1 MSGVALFESSPPP
14 PPTSIAGILANEV
27 EGNGSPV
34 KVQSYEFRRDLE
46 TNTWD
51 YIKVGSLDW
60 HEITSQHSNALVV
73 RVSSIVN
80 ENEPDEVME
89 RLHAQDFAADAPQPA
104 LHVVCMFKEFAVSES
119 SPVRFTA
126 NFLFIFPSLGNA
138 LPSQFKAAIRSVLC
152 DRSISYITAEMLGSF
167 LARRDYEAH
176 AITKVEAQEK
186 LAKFIQNREPC
197 SSFFLKMSPVV
208 PEFCRLLLIDMSE
221 GDARE
226 LIGVRAIHK
235 LAISCTS
242 SSMASQ
248 HNFQETMAVMK
259 MGVHPNHWN
268 FVVFKTLMRLATKND
283 KIYRKNNERSDCRRD
298 TEPSQVQEM
307 LDLIQDSHL
316 DPLEKLAVRIISS
329 AESCTG
335 ERASS
340 IKKASEVQD
349 DDQEAL
355 VDFMVSTITSEK
367 DYLSNEDFKRLL
379 NMIEDGRPAACHLT
393 GVLLEKC
400 IEEENFNI
408 GWRVAST
415 VESVNEHTI
424 EEVVTLCSK
433 AFFKYSRNQQ
443 QEANKWFNRVKWCF
457 ERHHKL
463 LGKYPS
469 GLALHV
475 AAHRRDFDL
484 CWRWFQAK
492 KEDRAFRFSAHH
504 TSSILK
510 AASYAADPALHM
522 KEVLQ
527 AYDMTP
533 CIQKSAF
540 VFEPLVHL
548 WNATSSRRDEYRAF
562 WAGVEVDLRAYLDR
576 ELKDPDPQDRKMR
589 KLAHWDRVLSSWSC
603 EGSDAAAA
611 NFYPFPTH
619 ESTPTSLSRN
629 RRVNS
634 TWPASMP
641 RWANQNCAVA
651 SNDVYAQV
659 KTVAE
664 NDENLYNRS
673 SPIYQHHLPYPGY
686 PSLWRSAEHVDNGV
700 SGGPSVWLDSS
711 SSGATLTLDA
721 SAATFRPGGNAA
733 TAWSS
738 NQGVIK
744 FRQSH
749 LHDEPLVDWSSA
761 SGVVG
766 RASPSLG
773 AVSSSVASV
782 PPMHDYRPAFTR
794 SFAEHDHSSIS
805 IKSKRQPRFNDQ
817 TLGDSSE
824 SCPTDALEP
833 LSADTSVSGIWPARG
848 PLPSTASWPHA
859 VGLPL

>member
-1 MSGVALFESSPPP
+1 MSVVDPQVPNIYGSQA
-14 PPTSIAGILANEV
+14 IAGGLGHDL
-27 EGNGSPV
+27 EGASPV
-34 KVQSYEFRRDLE
+34 KVQSYEFRRDPSTGAWE
-46 TNTWD
+46 S
-51 YIKVGSLDW
+51 IKVGSLDW
-60 HEITSQHSNALVV
+60 HEITSLHANALVV

-80 ENEPDEVME
+80 ENEPDEVMD
-89 RLHAQDFAADAPQPA
+89 RLHAQDFAADAPEPA

-176 AITKVEAQEK
+176 AITKAEAQEK
-186 LAKFIQNREPC
+186 LARFIGGREPC
-197 SSFFLKMSPVV
+197 SSFFLKMAPVV
-208 PEFCRLLLIDMSE
+208 PEFCRMLLLDLSE

-226 LIGVRAIHK
+226 LVGVRAIHK

-248 HNFQETMAVMK
+248 HNFQETMDVMK

-283 KIYRKNNERSDCRRD
+283 RILRKNIECGDVRSKDGER
-298 TEPSQVQEM
+298 SQVQEM

-329 AESCTG
+329 ADRHKLSE
-335 ERASS
+335 ERGATSS
-340 IKKASEVQD
+340 ADE
-349 DDQEAL
+349 QEAL
-355 VDFMVSTITSEK
+355 VDFMVRTITSEK

-443 QEANKWFNRVKWCF
+443 QEANKWFKRVKWCF

-510 AASYAADPALHM
+510 AASYAPDPSLHM

-533 CIQKSAF
+533 GNQKSAF

-548 WNATSSRRDEYRAF
+548 WNATTDCREEYRAF
-562 WAGVEVDLRAYLDR
+562 WATVENDLRAYLER
-576 ELKDPDPQDRKMR
+576 ELKDPEPVDRKMR
-589 KLAHWDRVLSSWSC
+589 KLAHWDRALASWSC
-603 EGSDAAAA
+603 EG
-611 NFYPFPTH
+611 
-619 ESTPTSLSRN
+619 
-629 RRVNS
+629 
-634 TWPASMP
+634 
-641 RWANQNCAVA
+641 AVA
-651 SNDVYAQV
+651 AQPV
-659 KTVAE
+659 FYMSSGGLQPHMAMGTRRRHAHPGMWHQIESPQWAPGNHTNGAYSHGVPPHLAR
-664 NDENLYNRS
+664 DENAYYRVPALFPQPQHQ
-673 SPIYQHHLPYPGY
+673 SP
-686 PSLWRSAEHVDNGV
+686 S
-700 SGGPSVWLDSS
+700 SGGSPSAWMDPSVSS
-711 SSGATLTLDA
+711 TLVLDA
-721 SAATFRPGGNAA
+721 SAAAFRPNVGSGSP
-733 TAWSS
+733 WSPNPTKYQAPPPS
-738 NQGVIK
+738 SSQRHHPV
-744 FRQSH
+744 
-749 LHDEPLVDWSSA
+749 PVDDHSVEWGSVGRPSSGSSEYRSSFARSFPNDNVPSA
-761 SGVVG
+761 SG
-766 RASPSLG
+766 
-773 AVSSSVASV
+773 
-782 PPMHDYRPAFTR
+782 
-794 SFAEHDHSSIS
+794 
-805 IKSKRQPRFNDQ
+805 
-817 TLGDSSE
+817 
-824 SCPTDALEP
+824 
-833 LSADTSVSGIWPARG
+833 PARAPRVSTAEASEDIATSTSG
-848 PLPSTASWPHA
+848 VWSARGTHPSTSASWPHA
-859 VGLPL
+859 RIQL